1 MVSSQRE
8 QEEGPGREEKAAMKP
23 IGVPNEWG
31 KLREVIVGV
40 LPDDALVPAPTHF
53 CYEYMVPAT
62 LELLRTYQGQLLRDV
77 APQAFDGT
85 TRQLEGLVQ
94 AYQDTGVQVHR
105 GRPWTTP
112 EQQYLA
118 YLAPGGFPVFVR
130 DPILV
135 VGNHA
140 IELAVKTPF
149 RRREIFSIRELLQ
162 QRVAED
168 PHARYVSMPTPVPVQ
183 PTRHSDG
190 PGPFLEGGDIF
201 VMGHDVLVGNS
212 GLASDRAGIDWLQ
225 RYLGPEGYHIHEVAL
240 TKNWLHLD
248 CIFAVVRRGLCI
260 CDTSGLADGLPSILE
275 DWEVIAATPEE
286 AHALGCNTMCL
297 EENVVLM
304 AQEHTRLIAELEKR
318 QANVVS
324 GFGMD
329 IASQWGGGIRCASHP
344 LHRDE

>member
-1 MVSSQRE
+1 M
-8 QEEGPGREEKAAMKP
+8 
-23 IGVPNEWG
+23 
-31 KLREVIVGV
+31 IVGI
-40 LPDDALVPAPTHF
+40 LPEDALVPAPTHF
-53 CYEYMVPAT
+53 CYEYMAPAT
-62 LELLRTYQGQLLRDV
+62 LELLRKYQGRPLRDV
-77 APQAFDGT
+77 DPEAFEDT
-85 TRQLEGLVQ
+85 ARQLEGLVR
-94 AYQDTGVQVHR
+94 AYEDAGVQVR
-105 GRPWTTP
+105 RARPWTAP

-130 DPILV
+130 DPILM

-162 QRVAED
+162 RRVSED
-168 PHARYVSMPTPVPVQ
+168 PQARYVSMPTPLPVQ
-183 PTRHSDG
+183 PTRLSDG

-225 RYLGPEGYHIHEVAL
+225 RYLGPEGYRVHEVPL
-240 TKNWLHLD
+240 TSEWLHLD

-260 CDTSGLADGLPSILE
+260 CYTGGLERGLPSILK
-275 DWEVIAATPEE
+275 DWEVIPATSEE

-304 AQEHTRLIAELEKR
+304 GEEHTRLIKGLERR
-318 QANVVS
+318 QATVVS
-324 GFGMD
+324 GFRMD
-329 IASQWGGGIRCASHP
+329 IASRWGGGIRCASHP
-344 LHRDE
+344 LRRDE